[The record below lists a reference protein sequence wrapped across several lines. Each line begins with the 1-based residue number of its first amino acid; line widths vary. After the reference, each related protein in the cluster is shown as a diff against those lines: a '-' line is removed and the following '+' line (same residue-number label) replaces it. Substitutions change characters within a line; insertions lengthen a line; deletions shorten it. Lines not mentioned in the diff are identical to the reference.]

1 MNFDFCM
8 KDIGILFGV
17 AQALL
22 FQPKNKLFNDF
33 IKKCNISYEMILFEF
48 VL

>member
-33 IKKCNISYEMILFEF
+33 IKKKMQP
-48 VL
+48 